1 MYENSKEAPL
11 SDNVSKQLKYDDDKT
26 EDSGRLVKVNK
37 EKQKTE
43 QKMYE
48 YNDESAA
55 EKLVASKKFVK
66 SSDETQPKDE
76 SKNIDLSTTLKYNW
90 YESNEAVKD
99 NAVETKS
106 TAPAVPETSIETS
119 DTFRPMMQAALDIA
133 KLWGQSGVSPR
144 QSMSG
149 SNRRCRPPYL

>member
-37 EKQKTE
+37 EKKKTE

-55 EKLVASKKFVK
+55 EKLVASKKFVT
-66 SSDETQPKDE
+66 SSNETQPKDE
-76 SKNIDLSTTLKYNW
+76 SKNIDLSTTLNYNW

-99 NAVETKS
+99 STVETKS
-106 TAPAVPETSIETS
+106 TAAMSPAVPETSIETS
-119 DTFRPMMQAALDIA
+119 DTFRPMMQAALDI
-133 KLWGQSGVSPR
+133 P
-144 QSMSG
+144 
-149 SNRRCRPPYL
+149 

>member
-1 MYENSKEAPL
+1 MHTNSKEAPL
-11 SDNVSKQLKYDDDKT
+11 SRSDNVSKQLKYDDDKT

-37 EKQKTE
+37 EEKKKKTE

-66 SSDETQPKDE
+66 SSNETQPKDE
-76 SKNIDLSTTLKYNW
+76 SKNIDLSTTLNYNW

-99 NAVETKS
+99 STVETKS
-106 TAPAVPETSIETS
+106 TAAMSPSSAGDVYRDERHVPANDASS
-119 DTFRPMMQAALDIA
+119 A
-133 KLWGQSGVSPR
+133 
-144 QSMSG
+144 
-149 SNRRCRPPYL
+149 

>member
-1 MYENSKEAPL
+1 MYANSTEALL

-37 EKQKTE
+37 KEKKKKTE

-66 SSDETQPKDE
+66 SSDETQPKDK
-76 SKNIDLSTTLKYNW
+76 SKNDADVQL
-90 YESNEAVKD
+90 VR
-99 NAVETKS
+99 VERGGEGQCRGDEVDGCDVPS
-106 TAPAVPETSIETS
+106 SAGDVNRDERHVPANDASS
-119 DTFRPMMQAALDIA
+119 A
-133 KLWGQSGVSPR
+133 
-144 QSMSG
+144 
-149 SNRRCRPPYL
+149 

>member
-1 MYENSKEAPL
+1 MHTNSREAPL

-37 EKQKTE
+37 EKKKTE

-55 EKLVASKKFVK
+55 EKLVASKKFVT
-66 SSDETQPKDE
+66 SSNETQPKDE
-76 SKNIDLSTTLKYNW
+76 SKNIDLSTTLNYNW

-99 NAVETKS
+99 STVETKS
-106 TAPAVPETSIETS
+106 TAAMSPAVPETSIETS
-119 DTFRPMMQAALDIA
+119 DTFRPMMQAALDI
-133 KLWGQSGVSPR
+133 P
-144 QSMSG
+144 
-149 SNRRCRPPYL
+149 